1 MILRHPLFKD
11 FGPFFCCWRCAFGWL
26 TKCLVLVSMMSS
38 IQVSSQSISP
48 ELLAEIETL
57 PRSEQVVLAQ
67 RYGFDLDKVLG
78 GEQDKLPAQG

>member
-1 MILRHPLFKD
+1 MILRHSLFKY
-11 FGPFFCCWRCAFGWL
+11 FGPFFCCWRSAFGWL
-26 TKCLVLVSMMSS
+26 TKSLVLVAMMSS
-38 IQVSSQSISP
+38 IQVSSQSVSP

-78 GEQDKLPAQG
+78 SERDRA